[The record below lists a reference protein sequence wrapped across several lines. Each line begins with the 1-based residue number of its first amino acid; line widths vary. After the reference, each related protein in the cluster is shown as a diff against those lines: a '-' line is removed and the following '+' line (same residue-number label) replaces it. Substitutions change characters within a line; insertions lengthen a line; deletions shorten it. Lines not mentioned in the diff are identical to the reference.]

1 MLCLVFAQSARWAIF
16 SHSQVLSLCLSPQQE
31 RPNPQRDTRERPEE
45 VPRLTSVD
53 HEPDQLKTGKTSP
66 GLTSPVRS

>member
-1 MLCLVFAQSARWAIF
+1 
-16 SHSQVLSLCLSPQQE
+16 QVLSLCLSPQQE

-66 GLTSPVRS
+66 GLTSPVRSKWKHNDAGNVTGTL